1 MIQSAAPPN
10 RGQATDSPAV
20 AEGDAAVIV
29 EGLAKRFGDVVA
41 LDGVDLRV
49 GRGSVLGLLGPN
61 GAGKT
66 TLVRILTTLLA
77 ADSGRAVVAGYD
89 VVRGASALRHVIGLA
104 GQSAAVDDYLTGRE
118 NLELVAR
125 LYHRPRRVA
134 RRRADELLERF
145 DLVDAGGRQAR
156 TYSGGMR
163 RRLDLAASL
172 ISQPQVLFL
181 DEPTAGLD
189 PRSRAGLWEVI
200 KGLVSEGTSVLLTT
214 QYLEEADEL
223 ADRITVIDHGRV
235 LAEGTA
241 EDLKQQSAQAVLAVH
256 VEQPEQLADAVAVI
270 RRLSEQDPEIER
282 GRRRVSVRTSQGS
295 SLIVR
300 AVREL
305 EAAGVEVADIGLRQP
320 TLDEV
325 FMVLTGRH
333 AEQPANGGGAARRE
347 SAGDGGRA

>member
-1 MIQSAAPPN
+1 M
-10 RGQATDSPAV
+10 
-20 AEGDAAVIV
+20 
-29 EGLAKRFGDVVA
+29 
-41 LDGVDLRV
+41 
-49 GRGSVLGLLGPN
+49 
-61 GAGKT
+61 
-66 TLVRILTTLLA
+66 
-77 ADSGRAVVAGYD
+77 
-89 VVRGASALRHVIGLA
+89 
-104 GQSAAVDDYLTGRE
+104 DDYLTGRE
-118 NLELVAR
+118 NLEFVAR
-125 LYHRPRRVA
+125 LYHRPGREA

-241 EDLKQQSAQAVLAVH
+241 DDLKQQSAQAVLAVH
-256 VEQPEQLADAVAVI
+256 VEQPQQLADAVAVI
-270 RRLSEQDPEIER
+270 RRLSGQDPEIER

-305 EAAGVEVADIGLRQP
+305 EAAGVDVADIGLRQP

-325 FMVLTGRH
+325 FMVLTGHH